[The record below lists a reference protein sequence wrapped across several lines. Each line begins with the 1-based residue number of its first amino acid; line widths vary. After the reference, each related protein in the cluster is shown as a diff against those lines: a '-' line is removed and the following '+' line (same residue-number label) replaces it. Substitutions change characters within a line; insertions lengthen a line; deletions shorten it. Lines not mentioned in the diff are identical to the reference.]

1 MVEANREKSLLVLEN
16 GGKREEREI
25 EIDLILAGEK
35 SRFMARA
42 VLLFDVGTRHS
53 PTFMVARERSVL
65 VCVCVSES
73 IKRALL
79 CSQEDSAVRFAERLR
94 TRHARYLILV
104 PDAPQQQRV

>member
-42 VLLFDVGTRHS
+42 VLLFDVGMRHS

-65 VCVCVSES
+65 VCVSES

-79 CSQEDSAVRFAERLR
+79 CSQEDSAVRFAEILR